1 MKKKKKRR
9 LTGSP
14 RRSNYFIK
22 KTGGPKEET
31 LGERLGKIPVE
42 QDEQFLKAIKQELLG
57 LMNRVRSETK
67 QKLELLKQLQ
77 IYRERERNKHSTSTA
92 VQCDIYVEKTPPAR
106 RVSVAADSDSAQP
119 DVVVELMDST
129 LGDSGSKIFGPAR
142 IHYESFSEGSSARQ
156 DTYKQQDDEK
166 AIKAAGERTGRET
179 DLAIDIEE
187 KLASDQAT

>member
-1 MKKKKKRR
+1 MRRIDTRMKKKKRR

-67 QKLELLKQLQ
+67 QKLELLK
-77 IYRERERNKHSTSTA
+77 
-92 VQCDIYVEKTPPAR
+92 
-106 RVSVAADSDSAQP
+106 
-119 DVVVELMDST
+119 
-129 LGDSGSKIFGPAR
+129 
-142 IHYESFSEGSSARQ
+142 
-156 DTYKQQDDEK
+156 
-166 AIKAAGERTGRET
+166 
-179 DLAIDIEE
+179 
-187 KLASDQAT
+187 